1 MAAMTRALRRYA
13 ILALLGMA
21 WSALLPFSAAARM
34 LLTHAPT
41 EFCHKLSIESAIDPD
56 PASPEGPSQ
65 PRKASC
71 PFCASAAPA
80 APANPL
86 PLPCFVAF
94 QVGVASGPY
103 AAPTPSGL
111 EVEIPLSRA
120 PPGAART

>member
-1 MAAMTRALRRYA
+1 MSRLRRYA

-34 LLTHAPT
+34 LLTEAPT
-41 EFCHKLSIESAIDPD
+41 EFCHKLSIDSAIDPD
-56 PASPEGPSQ
+56 PASPDGPSQ
-65 PRKASC
+65 PRKAAC

-80 APANPL
+80 APAAPL

-94 QVGVASGPY
+94 ALGVSAGPY
-103 AAPTPSGL
+103 EAPAPSGT

-120 PPGAART
+120 PPGAGRM